1 MDEQYK
7 QFMNTWGQKLV
18 ERLKQSLTQ
27 NPNGGGGYPYAPGF
41 NGNAYSMGRNK
52 AFGGV
57 GDKIASGGLYNS
69 ISFQETSDGFALLM
83 NSYWEYVNY
92 GRKPGKY
99 VPIAPLQQWAQ
110 QRLGLDAKE
119 ARGMAFGM
127 SNNIEKFGIAP
138 TDFFEGALALW
149 EQDFTGPLND
159 EIGRSIDDFLQNIL
173 YENLN

>member
-1 MDEQYK
+1 MDEEYK

-18 ERLKQSLTQ
+18 ERLREALLQK
-27 NPNGGGGYPYAPGF
+27 YEYAPGF
-41 NGNAYSMGRNK
+41 NGNAYSSGRK
-52 AFGGV
+52 GSFGGASMR
-57 GDKIASGGLYNS
+57 GMADKIATGGLYNS
-69 ISFQETSDGFALLM
+69 ISFQENSEGFSLLM

-92 GRKPGKY
+92 GRQPGKY
-99 VPIAPLQQWAQ
+99 VPIAPLQEWAQ

-138 TDFFEGALALW
+138 TNFFEGALELW

-173 YENLN
+173 YENLK